1 MVEYY
6 CAVMIMAFLI
16 YVLIVFIQ
24 KLHEDE

>member
-1 MVEYY
+1 MIEYY
-6 CAVMIMAFLI
+6 CAIMIMIFLL